1 MERLTCGRRSV
12 SVFPSS
18 AFFFT
23 ANASWRIIAEPAIEL
38 YNKIRKQ
45 KEVTSMK
52 IFLKIIF
59 APIIALLSV
68 FIWTA
73 TKIVQ
78 ASAILLNMIAI
89 ATALGAICIII
100 DGRTAHGVAGL
111 IAAFL
116 LTPFGLPL
124 YSIIL
129 LGQVQRFK
137 YWIQDCVYG

>member
-1 MERLTCGRRSV
+1 
-12 SVFPSS
+12 
-18 AFFFT
+18 
-23 ANASWRIIAEPAIEL
+23 
-38 YNKIRKQ
+38 
-45 KEVTSMK
+45 MK

>member
-1 MERLTCGRRSV
+1 
-12 SVFPSS
+12 
-18 AFFFT
+18 
-23 ANASWRIIAEPAIEL
+23 
-38 YNKIRKQ
+38 
-45 KEVTSMK
+45 MK
-52 IFLKIIF
+52 IFLKILF
-59 APIIALLSV
+59 APVIALLSV

-78 ASAILLNMIAI
+78 VSAIVLNMIAI

-124 YSIIL
+124 FSIIL

-137 YWIQDCVYG
+137 CWIQDCVYG